1 MPRAGGRKVKGPAEG
16 LAKDEKDVEGHVAT
30 RKGPT
35 EGSQH
40 AKGPAEGLAKDE
52 QDVEGRAF
60 VKLSGN
66 DPSGMNVSW

>member
-1 MPRAGGRKVKGPAEG
+1 V
-16 LAKDEKDVEGHVAT
+16 AKDEKDVEGHVAT

-52 QDVEGRAF
+52 KDVEGHR
-60 VKLSGN
+60 VIK
-66 DPSGMNVSW
+66 

>member
-1 MPRAGGRKVKGPAEG
+1 MTPTKKTPREGGQKVKGPAEG
-16 LAKDEKDVEGHVAT
+16 LAKDQKDVEGHVAT

-52 QDVEGRAF
+52 KDVEGHR
-60 VKLSGN
+60 VIR
-66 DPSGMNVSW
+66 